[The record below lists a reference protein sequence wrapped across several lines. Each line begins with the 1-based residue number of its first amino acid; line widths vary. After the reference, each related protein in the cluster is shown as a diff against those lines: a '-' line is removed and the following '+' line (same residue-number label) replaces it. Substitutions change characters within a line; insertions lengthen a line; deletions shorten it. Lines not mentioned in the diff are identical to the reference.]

1 MDQDIEILPA
11 LHNIAQQGKSVG
23 LITVYKTLPLLY
35 DALIQG
41 FDGGSVHFQVHRYQ
55 WAASRMVWEAFIQSD
70 LLTALIKANSVV
82 VSPKQPVVTLADF
95 EYAKISIVRRSLVR
109 VPPDVRIPVILLLN
123 ENAQPAELADISTG
137 GISVYVKPEIMDALV
152 DANSGPLSGRI
163 EVLIKFPGENSPLL
177 KLNCAICNII
187 QETNTG
193 RYRMGLQAFPDK
205 KTGSLIAQYV
215 AGRQTA
221 ILRELEVMTVVDSRR

>member
-1 MDQDIEILPA
+1 MEQDTEILQA
-11 LHNIAQQGKSVG
+11 LHSIAQQGKNVG
-23 LITVYKTLPLLY
+23 LITVYKTLPLLF

-70 LLTALIKANSVV
+70 LLPELIKANSVV
-82 VSPKQPVVTLADF
+82 VNPSEPVVTLADF
-95 EYAKISIVRRSLVR
+95 EYSKISIVRRSLVR
-109 VPPDVRIPVILLLN
+109 GQPDVYIPVILLLN
-123 ENAQPAELADISTG
+123 ASAQPAELADISTG
-137 GISVYVKPEIMDALV
+137 GISVYVKPEIVDTLV
-152 DANSGPLSGRI
+152 EAKSGPLSGRV

-177 KLNCAICNII
+177 KLNCTICNVV
-187 QETNTG
+187 QEANAG
-193 RYRMGLQAFPDK
+193 RYRMGLQSFLDK

-221 ILRELEVMTVVDSRR
+221 ILRELELMAVVDSRK